1 MGLGHDL
8 SDLAVRPRGRPCSVL
23 SPRGGVNRF
32 FSNLKHYQY
41 NINILYIQ
49 VQFETKTN
57 TTLLFTV
64 AANHIYLH
72 RDNKKG

>member
-8 SDLAVRPRGRPCSVL
+8 SDLAVRPRGGPCSVL

-49 VQFETKTN
+49 VQFETKIKTI
-57 TTLLFTV
+57 LLFTK
-64 AANHIYLH
+64 AANIFTS
-72 RDNKKG
+72 

>member
-64 AANHIYLH
+64 AANHIY
-72 RDNKKG
+72 